1 MIANNLIRMDKEKKI
16 SECKECMH
24 ALHLLID
31 GEASNSQKEFLEKHI
46 EECMPCYQSYN
57 LDKNVKEVLKNKIEK
72 KTVPSALIANIKD
85 KLNESF

>member
-1 MIANNLIRMDKEKKI
+1 MIANNLIRMDKGKEI
-16 SECKECMH
+16 SECNECMH

-31 GEASNSQKEFLEKHI
+31 GEASGNQKEFLEKHI

-57 LDKNVKEVLKNKIEK
+57 LDKNVKEVLKSKIEK
-72 KTVPSALIANIKD
+72 KPVPSALIANIKD

>member
-1 MIANNLIRMDKEKKI
+1 MDKGKKI
-16 SECKECMH
+16 SECNECLH

-31 GEASNSQKEFLEKHI
+31 GEASENQKVFLEKHI

-57 LDKNVKEVLKNKIEK
+57 LDKNVKEVLRSKIEK
-72 KTVPSALIANIKD
+72 KPVPSALIANIKD

>member
-1 MIANNLIRMDKEKKI
+1 MDKEKKI